1 MKKTIIA
8 LVVVGLL
15 LASLA
20 PSVLAF
26 GGGFGSG
33 SRGTGTCIGGTL
45 TEEQQAAFDAVIEPF
60 RADMLELREKML
72 AAREAG
78 KYELLAELREERNEL
93 MEQKRADLSEI
104 LPAEYA
110 DRFQNG
116 GQGMRKFGAEKGSGG
131 FGSGSCLSR

>member
-15 LASLA
+15 LVSLT
-20 PSVLAF
+20 PSVLAY

-33 SRGTGTCIGGTL
+33 SRGTCISGTL
-45 TEEQQAAFDAVIEPF
+45 TAEQQVAFDAVIEPF
-60 RADMLELREKML
+60 RAQMLKLREKMFD
-72 AAREAG
+72 ARESG
-78 KYELLAELREERNEL
+78 EYELLAELREERNEL
-93 MEQKRADLSEI
+93 MLEKWAALSEI

-116 GQGMRKFGAEKGSGG
+116 GQGMRNFGTEKGTGG
-131 FGSGSCLSR
+131 FGSGRCLSR

>member
-15 LASLA
+15 LASLT

-33 SRGTGTCIGGTL
+33 SRGIGTCIGGTL
-45 TEEQQAAFDAVIEPF
+45 TEEQQAAFDAVIERV
-60 RADMLELREKML
+60 RAEMLALREEML

-78 KYELLAELREERNEL
+78 DYTLLAELKEERNEL
-93 MEQKRADLSEI
+93 MEQKRAALSEI

-110 DRFQNG
+110 DRFQNS
-116 GQGMRKFGAEKGSGG
+116 GQGMRNFGAEKGSCG

>member
-15 LASLA
+15 LASLT

-33 SRGTGTCIGGTL
+33 SRGTCIGGTL

-60 RADMLELREKML
+60 RTDMLALRQEML
-72 AAREAG
+72 AARENG
-78 KYELLAELREERNEL
+78 EYELLEQLREERNDL
-93 MEQKRADLSEI
+93 MEQKRAALSKI

-116 GQGMRKFGAEKGSGG
+116 GQGMRNFGAEKGSGG
-131 FGSGSCLSR
+131 FGSGRCLSR

>member
-15 LASLA
+15 LVSLT
-20 PSVLAF
+20 PSVIAY

-33 SRGTGTCIGGTL
+33 SRGTCIGGTL
-45 TEEQQAAFDAVIEPF
+45 TEEQQAKFDAVIEPF
-60 RADMLELREKML
+60 RAEMLELRQEMFE
-72 AAREAG
+72 ARESG
-78 KYELLAELREERNEL
+78 DYELLAELREKRNEL
-93 MEQKRADLSEI
+93 MEQKRAALSES

-116 GQGMRKFGAEKGSGG
+116 GQGMRNFGAEKGAGG
-131 FGSGSCLSR
+131 FGSGRCLSR

>member
-15 LASLA
+15 LASLT

-45 TEEQQAAFDAVIEPF
+45 TEEQQDAFDAVIEPF
-60 RADMLELREKML
+60 RDDMLALRQEML
-72 AAREAG
+72 EAREDG
-78 KYELLAELREERNEL
+78 EYGLLEELREERNKL
-93 MEQKRADLSEI
+93 MERKRAALSEI
-104 LPAEYA
+104 LPEEYA
-110 DRFQNG
+110 DRFQNC
-116 GQGMRKFGAEKGSGG
+116 GQGMRNFGTEKGSGG

>member
-8 LVVVGLL
+8 LVVVGLIL
-15 LASLA
+15 FSLT

-33 SRGTGTCIGGTL
+33 SRGSCISGTL
-45 TEEQQAAFDAVIEPF
+45 TAEQQAAFDAVIEPF
-60 RADMLELREKML
+60 RSQMLELREEMFD
-72 AAREAG
+72 AREAG
-78 KYELLAELREERNEL
+78 NYDLLAELREARNEL
-93 MEQKRADLSEI
+93 MEQKRAALSEI

-116 GQGMRKFGAEKGSGG
+116 GQGMRNFGAEKGSGG
-131 FGSGSCLSR
+131 FGSGRCLSR

>member
-15 LASLA
+15 LVSLT
-20 PSVLAF
+20 PTVLAY

-33 SRGTGTCIGGTL
+33 SKGTCIGSTL
-45 TEEQQAAFDAVIEPF
+45 TEEQQAKFDAVIEPF
-60 RADMLELREKML
+60 RTKMLELREKML
-72 AAREAG
+72 AARESG
-78 KYELLAELREERNEL
+78 NSELLAELRAERNEL
-93 MEQKRADLSEI
+93 MLEKRAALSEI

-116 GQGMRKFGAEKGSGG
+116 GQGMRNFGAEKGSGG

>member
-8 LVVVGLL
+8 LVVVGLIL
-15 LASLA
+15 VSLA
-20 PSVLAF
+20 PSVLAY

-60 RADMLELREKML
+60 RTKMLALRKEML
-72 AAREAG
+72 AARESG
-78 KYELLAELREERNEL
+78 DYESLAELKEVRNEL
-93 MEQKRADLSEI
+93 MLDKHAALSEI
-104 LPAEYA
+104 LPEEYA

-116 GQGMRKFGAEKGSGG
+116 GQGMRNFGTEKGGG
-131 FGSGSCLSR
+131 CFGSGSCLSR

>member
-8 LVVVGLL
+8 LIVVGLIL
-15 LASLA
+15 VSLT
-20 PSVLAF
+20 PSVLAY

-33 SRGTGTCIGGTL
+33 SRGACLGGTL
-45 TEEQQAAFDAVIEPF
+45 TAEQQAAFDAVIEPF
-60 RADMLELREKML
+60 RDKMLEIREKML

-78 KYELLAELREERNEL
+78 NYELLAELREERNEL
-93 MEQKRADLSEI
+93 MLEKRAALSEI

-116 GQGMRKFGAEKGSGG
+116 GQGMRNFGAEKGSGG
-131 FGSGSCLSR
+131 FGSGRCLSR